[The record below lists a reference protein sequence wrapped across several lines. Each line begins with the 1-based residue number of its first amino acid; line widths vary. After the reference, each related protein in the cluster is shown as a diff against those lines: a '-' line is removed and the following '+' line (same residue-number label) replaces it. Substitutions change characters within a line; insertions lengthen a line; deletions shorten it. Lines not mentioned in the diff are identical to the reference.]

1 MLALD
6 VAPFL
11 VCVCVCER
19 ERAGE
24 REREREKERAGERER
39 YICAITIRLAVQKM
53 QDGLTLSA
61 LHKLALTVPT
71 LFGCL

>member
-1 MLALD
+1 M
-6 VAPFL
+6 
-11 VCVCVCER
+11 CVCVCER
-19 ERAGE
+19 ERERAGERE

-61 LHKLALTVPT
+61 LQKLALTVPT